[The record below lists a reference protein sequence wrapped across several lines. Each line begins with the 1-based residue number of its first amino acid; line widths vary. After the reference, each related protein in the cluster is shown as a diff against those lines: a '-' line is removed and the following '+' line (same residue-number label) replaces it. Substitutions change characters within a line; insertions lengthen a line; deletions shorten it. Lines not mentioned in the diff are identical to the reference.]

1 VQCTRCG
8 LVFTAHRPGDEAAGS
23 GPSGASP
30 TPATGTL
37 PFGSAARPGG
47 PIRTEAY
54 GQGGTPSAGAT
65 QVFGQGPVRAP
76 PPAAPSA
83 GAARTQVFGA
93 GGSEAARTQ
102 MFGGS
107 APGRSPAPAQPGQEV
122 PPGRTQVFGQGNAA
136 PPRPGSDASAPPR
149 TQMFG
154 AGEASGG
161 QAGQRTPA
169 LGRAGAD
176 PSTVQAGQR
185 TQMFGGAAAERS
197 DPSAGR
203 TQMFGGAGAGAPPE
217 AGAARGAPRTQ
228 ASGASDGAAQEARID
243 LPAIADESLRGTK
256 LFGHVIGTG
265 VELPED
271 EPNPLG
277 LSPAA
282 RPYRPDASER
292 ALAEAIR
299 RRNRRGLLS
308 VFGLIVLAGLAWGA
322 RSWLAMRNQI
332 PTPAR
337 AERDAAFAL
346 LRRDDPRAR
355 ADALKK
361 LEGLIA
367 KYPGWVAARSTQA
380 LALTL
385 ELDDQ
390 RAIVRRALA
399 DADQV
404 STQLARLEAEHQPS
418 DWRAQADAARLRLK
432 QLKQQTDPLIDA
444 ANALET
450 RVNAS
455 RDALN
460 KLPQGSAEDELARL
474 RADAV
479 FAGVA
484 GRDRAVE
491 YAERYRQM
499 GGKDGWADVA
509 YAEYALSTRVAPET
523 TQQALNGVKT
533 LVAHDSTFLRPY
545 VLAGRLALQ
554 QRQRDAALA
563 QFDAV
568 LALNPRHVLA
578 QTLADQERN
587 R

>member
-1 VQCTRCG
+1 MQCTRCG
-8 LVFTAHRPGDEAAGS
+8 LVFTAHRPGEEPG
-23 GPSGASP
+23 GASGTSA

-37 PFGSAARPGG
+37 PFGSAARPTG

-54 GQGGTPSAGAT
+54 GQSGTPSAGAT
-65 QVFGQGPVRAP
+65 QVFGQGPARAA
-76 PPAAPSA
+76 PPAAPSG

-93 GGSEAARTQ
+93 GNAEAARTQMFGASASARPGAPVPPGQEVSTGRTQVFGQGNAPPPRPGSDPGAAARTQ

-107 APGRSPAPAQPGQEV
+107 AASGGGPPAQV
-122 PPGRTQVFGQGNAA
+122 PPGEQRARTQVFGGAA
-136 PPRPGSDASAPPR
+136 AEG
-149 TQMFG
+149 
-154 AGEASGG
+154 
-161 QAGQRTPA
+161 
-169 LGRAGAD
+169 
-176 PSTVQAGQR
+176 GQR
-185 TQMFGGAAAERS
+185 TQMFGGAAAS
-197 DPSAGR
+197 
-203 TQMFGGAGAGAPPE
+203 APPD
-217 AGAARGAPRTQ
+217 AVPARGSPRTQ
-228 ASGASDGAAQEARID
+228 VFAASDAPAQDARID
-243 LPAIADESLRGTK
+243 LPAIPDESLRGTK
-256 LFGHVIGTG
+256 LFGHVIGAG
-265 VELPED
+265 VDLPQ
-271 EPNPLG
+271 EPSPLG
-277 LSPAA
+277 ISGTA
-282 RPYRPDASER
+282 RPVRPDASER
-292 ALAEAIR
+292 ALAAAIR
-299 RRNRRGLLS
+299 RRNRRGLLT
-308 VFGLIVLAGLAWGA
+308 VFGLIVVATLAWGA
-322 RSWLAMRNQI
+322 RSWLATRNDI

-337 AERDAAFAL
+337 TERDAAFAL
-346 LRRDDPRAR
+346 LRRDDPKAR
-355 ADALKK
+355 AEALKK
-361 LEGLIA
+361 LDGLIA

-418 DWRAQADAARLRLK
+418 DWRAQADAARVRLK

-455 RDALN
+455 RDVLN
-460 KLPQGSAEDELARL
+460 KLPPGSAEDELARL

-491 YAERYRQM
+491 YAERYRQL

-523 TQQALNGVKT
+523 TQQALNGVKS

-568 LALNPRHVLA
+568 LALNPRHALA
-578 QTLADQERN
+578 QALADQERS

>member
-1 VQCTRCG
+1 
-8 LVFTAHRPGDEAAGS
+8 
-23 GPSGASP
+23 
-30 TPATGTL
+30 
-37 PFGSAARPGG
+37 
-47 PIRTEAY
+47 
-54 GQGGTPSAGAT
+54 
-65 QVFGQGPVRAP
+65 
-76 PPAAPSA
+76 
-83 GAARTQVFGA
+83 
-93 GGSEAARTQ
+93 

-107 APGRSPAPAQPGQEV
+107 APGRPPPPAQPGQEI
-122 PPGRTQVFGQGNAA
+122 PPGRPQVFGQGNAA
-136 PPRPGSDASAPPR
+136 PVRAGSEASAPAR
-149 TQMFG
+149 TQVFG
-154 AGEASGG
+154 AGEPPGG
-161 QAGQRTPA
+161 QVGQRPPV
-169 LGRAGAD
+169 L
-176 PSTVQAGQR
+176 
-185 TQMFGGAAAERS
+185 GGAA
-197 DPSAGR
+197 SA
-203 TQMFGGAGAGAPPE
+203 PHE
-217 AGAARGAPRTQ
+217 AAAARGSPRTQ
-228 ASGASDGAAQEARID
+228 VFGGSNAPAPEARID
-243 LPAIADESLRGTK
+243 LPAIPEGSLRGTK
-256 LFGHVIGTG
+256 LFGQVIGSG
-265 VELPED
+265 VELPEE

-299 RRNRRGLLS
+299 RRNRRGLLA
-308 VFGLIVLAGLAWGA
+308 VFGLIVLGALAWGA
-322 RSWLAMRNQI
+322 RAWLATRNQI

-337 AERDAAFAL
+337 TERDAAFAL
-346 LRRDDPRAR
+346 LRRDDSQAR
-355 ADALKK
+355 AEALKK

-390 RAIVRRALA
+390 RAIVRRGLA

-444 ANALET
+444 ANTLET
-450 RVNAS
+450 RVNAA
-455 RDALN
+455 RDVLN

-479 FAGVA
+479 YAGVA

-491 YAERYRQM
+491 YAERYRQL
-499 GGKDGWADVA
+499 GGRDGWADVA

-523 TQQALNGVKT
+523 TQQALNGVKA

-554 QRQRDAALA
+554 QRQRDAALG

-568 LALNPRHVLA
+568 LALNPRHALA
-578 QTLADQERN
+578 QTLAEQERS